1 MVLGSRYGHLGAP
14 HLSRRHGR
22 TPGPS
27 DTRKHT
33 QRCLI
38 VDRRSHQRT
47 ALLALD
53 VDGTISRIYREEERA
68 LHQNDEGWRSWM
80 TVDDD
85 LVDALDDLAQRPG
98 VQVAW
103 LTTWPRDQVGWLI
116 REPLRGKLIGPYVPW
131 QNWPKRGW
139 RTASLISHI
148 RQTSPNAVVW
158 ADDRAPEDAEQR
170 LTTMT
175 EVPSLVVRPDKFE
188 GVTLADVRRIDQFL
202 AEQLL
207 L

>member
-1 MVLGSRYGHLGAP
+1 
-14 HLSRRHGR
+14 
-22 TPGPS
+22 
-27 DTRKHT
+27 
-33 QRCLI
+33 

-53 VDGTISRIYREEERA
+53 VDGTISRIYRDEEPA
-68 LHQNDEGWRSWM
+68 PHQNDEGWRSWM

-85 LVDALDDLAQRPG
+85 MVDALDDLAQRPG

-139 RTASLISHI
+139 RTASLTSYI

-158 ADDRAPEDAEQR
+158 VDDQAPEEAEQR
-170 LTTMT
+170 LTAMT
-175 EVPSLVVRPDKFE
+175 EVPSLVVRPNKFV
-188 GVTLADVRRIDQFL
+188 GVTLADIGGIDQFL
-202 AEQLL
+202 AEQLGL
-207 L
+207 

>member
-1 MVLGSRYGHLGAP
+1 M
-14 HLSRRHGR
+14 
-22 TPGPS
+22 
-27 DTRKHT
+27 DT
-33 QRCLI
+33 
-38 VDRRSHQRT
+38 RSHQRS
-47 ALLALD
+47 ALLVLD
-53 VDGTISRIYREEERA
+53 VDGTISRIHREEERA

-80 TVDDD
+80 TVDDE
-85 LVDALDDLAQRPG
+85 LVDALDDLARRPG

-116 REPLRGKLIGPYVPW
+116 REPLRGKLTGPYVPW

-170 LTTMT
+170 LTAMT
-175 EVPSLVVRPDKFE
+175 EVPSLVVRPDKFV
-188 GVTLADVRRIDQFL
+188 GVTLADVGRIDQFL
-202 AEQLL
+202 DEQLVL
-207 L
+207 